1 MFLKIKS
8 EEFRVQN
15 MLRTICVYLILHSSL
30 FILHFSLF
38 IFYNALKFSKS
49 SAFIALI

>member
-1 MFLKIKS
+1 MENIFRMKSLECKICCAQS
-8 EEFRVQN
+8 AF
-15 MLRTICVYLILHSSL
+15 ISFFILHS
-30 FILHFSLF
+30 SLF

>member
-1 MFLKIKS
+1 MKSLECKICCAQS
-8 EEFRVQN
+8 AFISFF
-15 MLRTICVYLILHSSL
+15 TLHSSF
-30 FILHFSLF
+30 FIFHSSFF

>member
-1 MFLKIKS
+1 
-8 EEFRVQN
+8 
-15 MLRTICVYLILHSSL
+15 MLRTICVYLILHSS
-30 FILHFSLF
+30 FF